1 MTKGL
6 DVEVSEVA
14 VPNTN
19 IVVDLFLFDMG
30 GQSIFNQRQMAK
42 RFWENCSYII
52 CVFDVSSRKSLQSV
66 KTWVASV
73 RSASATLLDIPTI
86 LVANKIDLREVSF
99 LLWET
104 IQVQFLLP
112 LKSHTCSHF
121 FVIKEVDS
129 IAEIDKD
136 EGKKYA
142 DYHGFQ
148 YFECST
154 ETCTNVA
161 APFQHIA
168 KESAAQYQ
176 QESYA

>member
-1 MTKGL
+1 MEGAAVDKRNLNVLPEPFASSDLSLKGIETDVAFDDVLLREKVVIVGDEGVGKTSIVKSFLKKDDKLCGKTYVMTKGL

-30 GQSIFNQRQMAK
+30 GQSIFNQSQMAK

-73 RSASATLLDIPTI
+73 RSASTTLLDIPTI

-104 IQVQFLLP
+104 IQV
-112 LKSHTCSHF
+112 
-121 FVIKEVDS
+121 
-129 IAEIDKD
+129 
-136 EGKKYA
+136 
-142 DYHGFQ
+142 
-148 YFECST
+148 
-154 ETCTNVA
+154 
-161 APFQHIA
+161 
-168 KESAAQYQ
+168 
-176 QESYA
+176 

>member
-1 MTKGL
+1 LKKDDKLCGKTYVMTKGL

-73 RSASATLLDIPTI
+73 RSASTTLLDIPTI

-104 IQVQFLLP
+104 IQV
-112 LKSHTCSHF
+112 
-121 FVIKEVDS
+121 
-129 IAEIDKD
+129 
-136 EGKKYA
+136 
-142 DYHGFQ
+142 
-148 YFECST
+148 
-154 ETCTNVA
+154 
-161 APFQHIA
+161 
-168 KESAAQYQ
+168 
-176 QESYA
+176 